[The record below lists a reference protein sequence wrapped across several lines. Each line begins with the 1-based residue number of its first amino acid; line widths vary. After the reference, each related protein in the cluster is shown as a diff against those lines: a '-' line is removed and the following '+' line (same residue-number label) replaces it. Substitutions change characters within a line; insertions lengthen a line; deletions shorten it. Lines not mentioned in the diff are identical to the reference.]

1 MEFRGVPCRSGITQ
15 FGAKHPSASSD
26 LPHVAIDPGIPGS
39 RLYPGMQYGVEQ
51 GRARRREQD
60 TALFAAS
67 PATGEHRACGIEVAA
82 VMAEALFTEIIGDAA
97 MLYLSQPCV
106 DRTAIAAD
114 LAQHQHEPIARQFAP
129 VPLTRIPTSRPPT

>member
-15 FGAKHPSASSD
+15 FGAKHPSAASKH
-26 LPHVAIDPGIPGS
+26 PHVAIDPGIPGS

-82 VMAEALFTEIIGDAA
+82 VMAEALFTEIIGDAT
-97 MLYLSQPCV
+97 MLYLSQPFVC
-106 DRTAIAAD
+106 RTANAAD
-114 LAQHQHEPIARQFAP
+114 LAPPPHNPIHRK
-129 VPLTRIPTSRPPT
+129 